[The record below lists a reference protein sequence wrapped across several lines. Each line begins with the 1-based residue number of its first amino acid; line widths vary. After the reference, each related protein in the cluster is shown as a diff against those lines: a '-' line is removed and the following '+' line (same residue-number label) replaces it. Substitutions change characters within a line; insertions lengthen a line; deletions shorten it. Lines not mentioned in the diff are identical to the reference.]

1 MVCNIIDECRCFA
14 YSDVYDV
21 KRNQFCGV
29 RRGSHVINC
38 SVDCCSGGC
47 PTNDNNLE
55 PREPFRIIKRP
66 QIPEQSNFDVRL
78 MLILLYILSLFAFVI
93 YIT

>member
-14 YSDVYDV
+14 YSDVSDA
-21 KRNQFCGV
+21 KRYQFCGV

-38 SVDCCSGGC
+38 PVDCCPGGC
-47 PTNDNNLE
+47 PAHGNTIE
-55 PREPFRIIKRP
+55 PREPFRIIERP
-66 QIPEQSNFDVRL
+66 QMSEQSNFDTKFV
-78 MLILLYILSLFAFVI
+78 LIFLYILSLFTFML